1 MKAILGSVVPFS
13 ASVNTNE
20 FRGGMKFIQKTISVG
35 QGVRRSFQFLD
46 VNLKFLNT
54 DQFHG
59 EKYSTLLNQKTIAF
73 FLQTVDTVPKYK
85 LTSYVFWSILDQV
98 GLILKFKPLD
108 VQQNWEFLQ
117 MIWPNYQLYPVE
129 DKLSDL
135 SF

>member
-1 MKAILGSVVPFS
+1 MCGIMKAILGSVVPFS
-13 ASVNTNE
+13 VPVRTNE

-73 FLQTVDTVPKYK
+73 FLQTVDKVPKYK
-85 LTSYVFWSILDQV
+85 LTSYAFWSILDPV
-98 GLILKFKPLD
+98 DLILKFKPLD
-108 VQQNWEFLQ
+108 VQQN
-117 MIWPNYQLYPVE
+117 
-129 DKLSDL
+129 
-135 SF
+135 